1 MHAVA
6 SVTCVGRFRDFL
18 GFSSVLLSC
27 PRAGFSAPRASGYA
41 PRVAFEL
48 TAHRVTA
55 DDEGVYDW
63 RIGIGAADD
72 TTHTLILNH
81 VERDRW
87 PAIVREFGLIRVR
100 NIHFRDDRERIQFVQ
115 DCALNI

>member
-1 MHAVA
+1 M
-6 SVTCVGRFRDFL
+6 
-18 GFSSVLLSC
+18 
-27 PRAGFSAPRASGYA
+27 
-41 PRVAFEL
+41 AFEL

-72 TTHTLILNH
+72 RTHTLILNH

-100 NIHFRDDRERIQFVQ
+100 NIHFRDDRERTQFVQ
-115 DCALNI
+115 DCALNT